1 MSTKA
6 YEKSMET
13 NQDDLAMKDA
23 LGSLAEVRSRP
34 RACDAAEALMPPSH
48 FSQVDE
54 DYNHMGETT
63 FDDSSGRDPAEGG
76 TTQDGNDDPD
86 MGALES
92 TYGQVAALNNLSQD
106 QCVFARRP
114 LRTCARTDAC
124 ILIAQRPLRQL

>member
-1 MSTKA
+1 
-6 YEKSMET
+6 
-13 NQDDLAMKDA
+13 
-23 LGSLAEVRSRP
+23 
-34 RACDAAEALMPPSH
+34 MPPSH

-54 DYNHMGETT
+54 DYNHMGET
-63 FDDSSGRDPAEGG
+63 FEDNSGRDPAGGG
-76 TTQDGNDDPD
+76 TAEDDDYDPD

-114 LRTCARTDAC
+114 LRTSAGTDAC